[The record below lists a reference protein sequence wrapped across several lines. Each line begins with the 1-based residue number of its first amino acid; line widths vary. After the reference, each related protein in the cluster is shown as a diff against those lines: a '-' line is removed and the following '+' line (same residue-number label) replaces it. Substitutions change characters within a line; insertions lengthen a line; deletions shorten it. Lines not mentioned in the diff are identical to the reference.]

1 MKLSQ
6 ILRAFNFS
14 LPVLSFCPR
23 VLNRRTFYVLETLQF
38 HLYSWLQLA
47 NSNQNGLYLFLRV
60 NYIFPNKLLL
70 QLYLTP
76 KLLKCNTQIFKNTN
90 ILLSILQLILT
101 KFSIGRPTYPY

>member
-14 LPVLSFCPR
+14 LPVLSCCPR

-47 NSNQNGLYLFLRV
+47 NSNQNGLYLFKG
-60 NYIFPNKLLL
+60 KLHFSK
-70 QLYLTP
+70 QTITP
-76 KLLKCNTQIFKNTN
+76 V
-90 ILLSILQLILT
+90 ILN
-101 KFSIGRPTYPY
+101 P